1 MKAARLVK
9 HNSTQGTSILHGQ
22 LQHGVSFFLAHVV
35 TDDTATK
42 GGTVVRVKTMTSQFA
57 VHHPADSVNEVLMVE
72 ILKPILIRIVGIRA
86 MVELVSQ
93 RVFDPIFV
101 TSVLGE
107 C

>member
-1 MKAARLVK
+1 M
-9 HNSTQGTSILHGQ
+9 
-22 LQHGVSFFLAHVV
+22 

-42 GGTVVRVKTMTSQFA
+42 GGTLVRVKTMTSQFA